1 MICSNGNKYVKNLD
15 IVRKCGCTKK
25 CYWLQDAAT
34 PDSTEN
40 PEENENE
47 NLKDESS
54 KIITPEKLLLLFDE
68 DDDVSENIEENKTQL
83 SDVKININLK
93 TNLEDSDEELDDEE
107 IDDDE
112 DDDEDDDDYEDDDE
126 NIKEQLKEIKKQE
139 DEDDFIF
146 SSHRNHYRRKND
158 AIKIVSTPHG
168 KVGIVYQAK
177 TTDELQK
184 DHDTKTISSESQQ
197 KVTAVRTADGKV
209 ALLYRGAVSFD
220 NNFNS
225 TKYEPIKNLNN
236 SLIIN
241 NNSRENKTEF
251 LKVNNEKLNQV
262 DVVEEIMTT
271 TESNIIDETTNHVQN
286 KILKKDNEEENS
298 ILPNID
304 RPLSE
309 VLGIKKNQ
317 FTSFRI
323 TDSTTIVTVKPDET
337 TVKIKSDVS
346 NYEYEDGLDEQDYD
360 DDDQEIIK
368 ETTTIEIDETSI
380 VDDISTKSELINLA
394 IIPSFDNNDVYDISN
409 KKNHHSHK
417 NGGHYRSRNRQ
428 NDDLSGI
435 HCAMQAMV
443 AVAAMATVFGI
454 LGAYFKTRI
463 LDQLTIMHW

>member
-34 PDSTEN
+34 PDSTEEIKN
-40 PEENENE
+40 PEENDNE

-83 SDVKININLK
+83 SDVKININIK
-93 TNLEDSDEELDDEE
+93 KNLDASDEELDDEE
-107 IDDDE
+107 LDDEE
-112 DDDEDDDDYEDDDE
+112 DDDDDDDDYEDDENEDE

-177 TTDELQK
+177 TIDELQK
-184 DHDTKTISSESQQ
+184 DHDTKIISSESQQ

-209 ALLYRGAVSFD
+209 ALLYRGAVSSD

-251 LKVNNEKLNQV
+251 LKIIK
-262 DVVEEIMTT
+262 VVEDEIITT
-271 TESNIIDETTNHVQN
+271 TESNQIDETTNHVQN

-298 ILPNID
+298 ILSNID

-323 TDSTTIVTVKPDET
+323 TDSTTIVTIKPDET
-337 TVKIKSDVS
+337 TIKIKSEIS

-360 DDDQEIIK
+360 DDDDQEIIK
-368 ETTTIEIDETSI
+368 ETTTIEIDEISTI
-380 VDDISTKSELINLA
+380 DDISTKSELINLA
-394 IIPSFDNNDVYDISN
+394 IIPSFDNNDVYDVSN
-409 KKNHHSHK
+409 KKIHH
-417 NGGHYRSRNRQ
+417 GGHYRKRNRQ

-463 LDQLTIMHW
+463 LDQITIMHW

>member
-1 MICSNGNKYVKNLD
+1 M
-15 IVRKCGCTKK
+15 
-25 CYWLQDAAT
+25 
-34 PDSTEN
+34 
-40 PEENENE
+40 
-47 NLKDESS
+47 
-54 KIITPEKLLLLFDE
+54 LLLFDE

-83 SDVKININLK
+83 SDVKININIK
-93 TNLEDSDEELDDEE
+93 KNLHASDEELDDEE
-107 IDDDE
+107 DDADDDDDE
-112 DDDEDDDDYEDDDE
+112 DYEDEDEDDDDEDV

-184 DHDTKTISSESQQ
+184 DHDTKQSISSESQQ

-209 ALLYRGAVSFD
+209 ALLYRGAVSSD

-251 LKVNNEKLNQV
+251 IKIIKELNHDDQV
-262 DVVEEIMTT
+262 INVEEIITT

-323 TDSTTIVTVKPDET
+323 TDSTTTIVTNKPDQT
-337 TVKIKSDVS
+337 TIKTKSEIS

-360 DDDQEIIK
+360 DDDNLEIIK
-368 ETTTIEIDETSI
+368 ETTTIEIDDESSTTI
-380 VDDISTKSELINLA
+380 DDISTKSELINLA
-394 IIPSFDNNDVYDISN
+394 IIPSFDNNDVYDISQKN
-409 KKNHHSHK
+409 KHHG
-417 NGGHYRSRNRQ
+417 GGHYRKRNRQ

-463 LDQLTIMHW
+463 LDQITIMHW